1 LNEPVAAAR
10 AATATVERAA
20 LATTAVM
27 EPPRV
32 APAPASDGELQAQ
45 WLATVDGVNEQ
56 KRMLGAF
63 LQACRFDGATD
74 AHVVLAMD
82 DLHRA
87 VVDEKDNRAIIARV
101 VARTFGRPLE
111 FRCVPLEGGV
121 PAPRTSE
128 EVRPLIDLAIAW
140 FEGDIIEPGGTTSGT
155 RASERTGP

>member
-1 LNEPVAAAR
+1 NEPVAAAR
-10 AATATVERAA
+10 AATVTEERAA
-20 LATTAVM
+20 STTTAVL
-27 EPPRV
+27 E
-32 APAPASDGELQAQ
+32 APAPPASDAALEAQ

-87 VVDEKDNRAIIARV
+87 VVDEKENRGIIARV
-101 VARTFGRPLE
+101 VARTFGRPLAV
-111 FRCVPLEGGV
+111 RCVALEGGA

-128 EVRPLIDLAIAW
+128 DVRPLIDRAIAW
-140 FEGDIIEPGGTTSGT
+140 FEGDIIEPGGASPAAG
-155 RASERTGP
+155 ASERTGP